1 MEKLINL
8 IENNARLSNSELSA
22 MLGISEQEVA
32 EKISKL
38 EDDGIIRGY
47 TTLINW
53 DKLDAQH
60 VTALIEIRVMPKLG
74 LGFDEIANRITQ
86 IKEVESV
93 YLMSGA
99 YDLAVTVKGK
109 TFQEIAMFVA
119 KRLSPLDS
127 VVSTTTHFILRRY
140 KDDGIELDPSNGDD
154 RGTISL

>member
-53 DKLDAQH
+53 DKFDAQH